1 MAIEKAL
8 LEQARTGKD
17 IRRSAGAGDAVANKV
32 KQVAFDNDLLSEEEN
47 NGSKDEASEM
57 SDDESG
63 EFDDDEEFG
72 ESEDDS
78 NE

>member
-47 NGSKDEASEM
+47 IGSNDEASEM

>member
-8 LEQARTGKD
+8 MEQARTGKD

-32 KQVAFDNDLLSEEEN
+32 KQVAFDNDLLSQEN
-47 NGSKDEASEM
+47 NSSEDEASEM
-57 SDDESG
+57 GDDESG

>member
-8 LEQARTGKD
+8 MEQARTGKD
-17 IRRSAGAGDAVANKV
+17 IRRSEGAGDAVANKV
-32 KQVAFDNDLLSEEEN
+32 KQVAFDDDLLSEEDN
-47 NGSKDEASEM
+47 NSSEDEASEM
-57 SDDESG
+57 SFDESG

-72 ESEDDS
+72 ESENDS

>member
-1 MAIEKAL
+1 MAVEKAL

-32 KQVAFDNDLLSEEEN
+32 KQVPFDDDLQSEDDD
-47 NGSKDEASEM
+47 NGSECEASDM
-57 SDDESG
+57 GGDESG
-63 EFDDDEEFG
+63 EFDDGEEFG

-78 NE
+78 DE